1 MKKYTKPTAEF
12 VLVQASDILL
22 TSGGGLTPGGS
33 GIEGGDGVI
42 LNSAPTSF
50 DIFK

>member
-1 MKKYTKPTAEF
+1 MKKYTRPTAEF

-33 GIEGGDGVI
+33 GSEGGEGVI
-42 LNSAPTSF
+42 LDSAPTGIE
-50 DIFK
+50 IFR